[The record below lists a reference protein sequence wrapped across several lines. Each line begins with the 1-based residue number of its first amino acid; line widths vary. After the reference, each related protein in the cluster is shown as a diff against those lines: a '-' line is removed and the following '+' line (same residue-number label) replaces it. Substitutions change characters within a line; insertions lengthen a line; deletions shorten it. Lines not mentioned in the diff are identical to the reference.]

1 MKKIVKIIKKNKT
14 NLMLILISVV
24 AFITGIFA
32 IGWVKSLIIVGIID
46 FLLFGLPIVLDK
58 LKKKK
63 GNNKNTK
70 QSKKT
75 SKKITKSKKT
85 KKKKIFKIALIIIFV
100 IGIIGLI
107 ATFLFFFMIAKNSP
121 NFDPDKLYKQES
133 TVIYDKDGKIYAKL
147 GVERR
152 EKISYDEMP
161 EVLIDAIIATEDARF
176 FQHNGFD
183 LPRFLKAS
191 FGQISGSS
199 NAGGAS
205 TITMQLVKNS
215 FTSTIDTGWAGIVR
229 KFTDIYMSIFKVEKS
244 YTKKEILE
252 FYANSYYLGSGAYG
266 VEQAALTYFG
276 KSAKDLNLSEASLI
290 AGLFQSPSAYSP
302 YNDIEAAT
310 KRRNTVL
317 SLMERHG
324 YINKQEREV
333 ASAITIESLL
343 NTNNTTSKEYQDF
356 IDTVAKE
363 VRIKTG
369 NNIYTVP
376 MEIYTTM
383 DRAKQD
389 HVNKIMNGETFTW
402 ENDVVDAGISVI
414 DTQTGAIVAIGAG
427 RHRTGE
433 GKFNNATDI
442 ERQIGSSAKPL
453 FDYGP
458 GIEYNN
464 WSTFTPWADEPHNYN
479 DKEKKEVYNWDG
491 GYNGWMTSRDALV
504 YSRNIPA
511 LKAFQKISN
520 ANIYKFV
527 TNLGLHPELDGTFI
541 HEAHSIGGYNG
552 ESPTSMSAAYAAF
565 ANEGYYIEPYSFTKI
580 IYRETDEVFEQK
592 PVEKKAMS
600 EETAYMVNDMLIST
614 SKYALFQ
621 FGNVNGYNYAAKTGT
636 TNFSDKDKEKL
647 KLPRDAIN
655 DLWVVGMTD
664 EYSIGV
670 WYGYEKI
677 DPNYITRFG
686 NAYHSAIFQA
696 VAKGV
701 FSRSTNITKPN
712 DVVAVQVEKGW
723 HEAYLPSKFTP
734 SDLITT
740 ELFKKGTEPTVTSK
754 RFSQLANVS
763 NLDGELNGNVV
774 ALSWDPIDTPDAI
787 NETYLADMFKKIF
800 YKPDYQAANL
810 NARIEYNKSYIGKV
824 GYDIYVLKAD
834 GTLQLVGTTEKN
846 NINIQIFSTSK
857 PITYIVKSAYT
868 IFKSNASSGTS
879 LTLNFEDAD
888 SIVYSQL
895 NGESTINLKVDT
907 LYSDP
912 GVTVYDNGL
921 DVTNSS
927 TITKTYR
934 NIDTDQSAGSITY
947 SSPGNYTITYNVK
960 YNDYTKTHTRTIRI
974 TEN

>member
-1 MKKIVKIIKKNKT
+1 MKKIMKIIKKNKM
-14 NLMLILISVV
+14 NFMLIAISIV

-32 IGWVKSLIIVGIID
+32 IGWVKSLLIVGIID
-46 FLLFGLPIVLDK
+46 ILLFALPVILDK
-58 LKKKK
+58 VKKKK
-63 GNNKNTK
+63 NKNTK
-70 QSKKT
+70 QSTKTNKKV
-75 SKKITKSKKT
+75 SKSNKP
-85 KKKKIFKIALIIIFV
+85 KKKKIFKIILIGLFV
-100 IGIIGLI
+100 LGIIALI
-107 ATFLFFFMIAKNSP
+107 ATFLFFFMIAKKSP

-133 TVIYDKDGKIYAKL
+133 TVIYDKDGQIFAKL

-191 FGQISGSS
+191 FGQISGNSA
-199 NAGGAS
+199 AGGAS
-205 TITMQLVKNS
+205 TITMQVVKNS
-215 FTSTIDTGWAGIVR
+215 FTSKIDKGFQGVVR
-229 KFTDIYMSIFKVEKS
+229 KFTDIYMAIFKVEKS

-302 YNDIEAAT
+302 YNDIEAAN
-310 KRRNTVL
+310 KRRNIVL
-317 SLMERHG
+317 TLMERHG
-324 YINKQEREV
+324 YINKKEREV
-333 ASAITIESLL
+333 ASAISIESLL

-363 VRIKTG
+363 VDAKTG

-383 DRAKQD
+383 DREKQE
-389 HVNKIMNGETFTW
+389 HVNKIMRGESFAW
-402 ENDVVDAGISVI
+402 ENDFVDAGISVI

-433 GKFNNATDI
+433 GKFNNATQI
-442 ERQIGSSAKPL
+442 ERQTGSSAKPL

-464 WSTFTPWADEPHNYN
+464 WSTFTPWTDEPHSYN

-511 LKAFQKISN
+511 LKSFQKIPN

-527 TNLGLHPELDGTFI
+527 TSLGLHPELDGTFI

-552 ESPTSMSAAYAAF
+552 ESPTSMGAAYATF

-580 IYRETDEVFEQK
+580 IYRENDEVFEHKYQE
-592 PVEKKAMS
+592 VKAMS
-600 EETAYMVNDMLIST
+600 EETAYMVNDMLVST

-636 TNFSDKDKEKL
+636 TNFDDKTKESK
-647 KLPRDAIN
+647 KLPQDAIN
-655 DLWVVGMTD
+655 DLWVIGMTD

-723 HEAYLPSKFTP
+723 MEAYLPSKHTP
-734 SDLITT
+734 ADLITT
-740 ELFKKGTEPTVTSK
+740 ELFKKGTEPTVVSK

-763 NLDGELNGNVV
+763 NLDGELGGNVV
-774 ALSWDPIDTPDAI
+774 SLSWDPIDTPDAI
-787 NETYLADMFKKIF
+787 NGTFLADLFKKMF
-800 YKPDYQAANL
+800 NKPDYQTANL
-810 NARIEYNKSYIGKV
+810 NARIAYNNSYIGKV
-824 GYDIYVLKAD
+824 AYDIYVLKTD
-834 GTLQLVGTTEKN
+834 GTSQLVGTTDKT
-846 NINIQIFSTSK
+846 NINIQIYSTSK
-857 PITYIVKSAYT
+857 PITYIVKSAYS
-868 IFKSNASSGTS
+868 IFKNNASTGTS
-879 LTLNFEDAD
+879 LTLNFEDAE

-895 NGESTINLKVDT
+895 NGDATINLKVNT
-907 LYSDP
+907 IYTDP
-912 GVTVYDNGL
+912 GITVYDNAL
-921 DVTNSS
+921 DITDSS
-927 TITKTYR
+927 TITKIYR
-934 NIDTDQSAGSITY
+934 NTDTSQTVTSINY
-947 SSPGNYTITYNVK
+947 GNSGNYTITYNVK
-960 YNDYTKTHTRTIRI
+960 YNDYTKTHVRTIKI
-974 TEN
+974 TE